1 MPYDVQTRMQIMGE
15 IEDAL
20 SGGPSVAVATVIGAG
35 DLELPVGAKLLVRRD
50 GSVIGG
56 TDDPSV
62 DETVKA
68 AALEAYDAFPRI
80 NSQTLWIHRD
90 GAAVNRRSQSRAG
103 DAQLML
109 ELFER
114 PTRLLIVGG
123 GHVGLALARIGAIV
137 GFSVAVLDDRVE
149 FANAERFP
157 MADEVVCGDVAESLD
172 AMRFDETVYTVLV
185 SRGHTVDAL
194 ALRHTVSRGG
204 AYVGMIGSRRRTATV
219 MQMLRD
225 EGFAAEDLARVH
237 TPIGLD
243 INAET
248 PEEIAISILAEI
260 VLVRK
265 GGTGRKLST
274 MTNRRAE
281 QAGSV
286 QPRSV
291 QPDEP
296 PAETDSAA

>member
-1 MPYDVQTRMQIMGE
+1 MQIMGE
-15 IEDAL
+15 IEEAL
-20 SGGPSVAVATVIGAG
+20 GGGPSVAVATVINAG
-35 DLELPVGAKLLVRRD
+35 DLGLPVGAKLLVRRD
-50 GSVIGG
+50 GTAVGG
-56 TDDPSV
+56 TDDPEA
-62 DETVKA
+62 DETIKS

-80 NSQTLWIHRD
+80 NSQTLWIRRE
-90 GAAVNRRSQSRAG
+90 GGAVNRRSQSRTG
-103 DAQLML
+103 DAQVML

-137 GFSVAVLDDRVE
+137 GFSVAVLDDREE

-157 MADEVVCGDVAESLD
+157 MVDEVVCGDVAESLD

-219 MQMLRD
+219 LQMLRD
-225 EGFAAEDLARVH
+225 EGFPAEDLTRVH

-243 INAET
+243 IGAET
-248 PEEIAISILAEI
+248 PEEIALSILAEI
-260 VLVRK
+260 VLVKK
-265 GGTGRKLST
+265 GGTGHKLST
-274 MTNRRAE
+274 LTSRRAPPPGE
-281 QAGSV
+281 PVGQA
-286 QPRSV
+286 
-291 QPDEP
+291 
-296 PAETDSAA
+296 

>member
-1 MPYDVQTRMQIMGE
+1 M
-15 IEDAL
+15 
-20 SGGPSVAVATVIGAG
+20 
-35 DLELPVGAKLLVRRD
+35 
-50 GSVIGG
+50 
-56 TDDPSV
+56 
-62 DETVKA
+62 KA

-90 GAAVNRRSQSRAG
+90 GAVVNRRSQSRTG

-109 ELFER
+109 ELFRR

-123 GHVGLALARIGAIV
+123 GHVGLSLARIGAIV
-137 GFSVAVLDDRVE
+137 GFSVAVLDDRPE
-149 FANAERFP
+149 FANPERFP
-157 MADEVVCGDVAESLD
+157 MADDVVCGDVAASLD

-204 AYVGMIGSRRRTATV
+204 AYVGMIGEPAPHRDGDADA
-219 MQMLRD
+219 RD

-260 VLVRK
+260 VLVQK
-265 GGTGRKLST
+265 GGTGRKLSAV
-274 MTNRRAE
+274 TNRRAE
-281 QAGSV
+281 QSGPE
-286 QPRSV
+286 QPG
-291 QPDEP
+291 EP
-296 PAETDSAA
+296 SAETGSAA